1 MTTRAFP
8 MKSSVPPMASLVFS
22 ACESH
27 GYCPKKVIAV
37 WLAPMWKWTGS
48 RSSEHT
54 SQKGSQARLAR
65 SGAPR
70 SWGSDVMFTPRA
82 PEAGD
87 APRLADARVDVPR
100 RHERERE
107 EAVARVGLDLGHGVV
122 VDLDGQPAQGG
133 VVDHAEV
140 LTAQAD
146 GAREDDLRVDP
157 ALVEHAEADDG
168 VVRTEMDLVV

>member
-1 MTTRAFP
+1 MKGIQPTPLSTDTTSRSGCRSNIPERITFVTTRAFP

-22 ACESH
+22 ACESQ
-27 GYCPKKVIAV
+27 GYWPKKVIAV

-54 SQKGSQARLAR
+54 SQNGSQDRLAR

-87 APRLADARVDVPR
+87 APRLADACR
-100 RHERERE
+100 RRPT
-107 EAVARVGLDLGHGVV
+107 
-122 VDLDGQPAQGG
+122 PA
-133 VVDHAEV
+133 
-140 LTAQAD
+140 
-146 GAREDDLRVDP
+146 
-157 ALVEHAEADDG
+157 
-168 VVRTEMDLVV
+168 